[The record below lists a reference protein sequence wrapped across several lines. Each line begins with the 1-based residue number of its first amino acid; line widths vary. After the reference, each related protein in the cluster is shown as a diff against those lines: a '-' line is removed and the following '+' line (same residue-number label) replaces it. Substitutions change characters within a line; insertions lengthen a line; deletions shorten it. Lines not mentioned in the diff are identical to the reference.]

1 MSKPI
6 LVRDLAKSGFSKFRK
21 MEEIFNSLGRKE
33 SWANRFALSEI
44 MLAWKKIV
52 GSEISGIARP
62 SLLRGKTIFIEV
74 EENVW
79 LSQLQSESK
88 ELKEKLNLT
97 LKSKKIKEIKFVL
110 SNESTGFLNLPNDK
124 NEIQEE
130 YQPLPIFRKDEDKVN
145 KLIDKIHDQEF
156 KEMTQKLLSKI
167 KKVEKND

>member
-1 MSKPI
+1 
-6 LVRDLAKSGFSKFRK
+6 

-130 YQPLPIFRKDEDKVN
+130 YQPLPIFRKDED
-145 KLIDKIHDQEF
+145 
-156 KEMTQKLLSKI
+156 
-167 KKVEKND
+167 